1 MEIVIRHATIDD
13 TPALVDT
20 LIEAAN
26 WVRALDGTTMWVEG
40 ELDEHRVIRGRGGSL
55 RRR

>member
-26 WVRALDGTTMWVEG
+26 W
-40 ELDEHRVIRGRGGSL
+40 
-55 RRR
+55 